1 MSFFDKVLDVVA
13 FGAGIVAAVVGGP
26 IAIGVAVG
34 LAAASGVNNYINAK
48 EAAKELAQSLQAKTE
63 GIKAN
68 KTTAGGRIPII
79 YGSRRVGAQVV
90 YLNTAD
96 NSNQDLFVVY
106 ALCVGEIENI
116 DAATIEIDGTPIDDG
131 ERFKDGAY
139 IGSDKVTSGNFSLN
153 SVDNTGAFTSLPP
166 VTYTPFLGTSRR
178 ITQKGS
184 SPTGVYRMVFN
195 LHHGAETQ
203 TADPMLV
210 ASTNGEWTS
219 NHKLN
224 GIAYIA
230 AKYRY
235 DPNGMFRSIP
245 RLTVEVQGKKVFDP
259 RDTSQTFGN
268 ISTYKWS
275 DNPALTFL
283 DYITNDEYGKGL
295 PIAKINTST
304 FTTAANLA
312 DVKNNNADF
321 SGSLATLNWNGVNGQ
336 NRVYIE
342 GFPSWRKFKVGDAL
356 TLRDNNN
363 NVVVNERI
371 ITQVDKRYQY
381 GSNTPYYIVYWDSAF
396 PLTANY
402 SVSGF
407 ALSKV
412 RRFHCNGVVDP
423 DRNIIENSKEL
434 LATMRGI
441 FTYVDG
447 KFELEIEDTGSSSF
461 SINDSH
467 IIGDSGIT
475 VNYGDK
481 DSRANKVIVEYV
493 NGQNNFEP
501 DTVTILHNALP
512 NFTSD
517 DGGEELEITAQF
529 PHITNPY
536 IAYNM
541 GKAIL
546 TRSRNQMS
554 VSFTGT
560 PEIYKLN
567 IGDIVDLTYANLGFS
582 GKVFRVLM
590 MELQPNGFVNIT
602 LQEYFD
608 VYTWEVPPQQ
618 AVNDA
623 VNIPNGYSVDAPDNL
638 TFTDTNSSSIGRPIL
653 TWDVP
658 SDFAY
663 NEYRVNVKD
672 SSGNQL
678 MNKVVNE
685 HTADMNFLPK
695 GSNYVASVS
704 SLNSTGVESSATNL
718 TFSVGDKPVVTN
730 DIQDGSVGNV
740 TADSGNKLDGT
751 TTDNVISFYFGQST
765 SLAGFLSSLPQ
776 NTDGTHTLFTLA
788 TKSFTTPNFTGTKE
802 YAFTGFGSP
811 AGITSST
818 SQSILV
824 LEVKTSTGTIVHSG
838 GGVRIGN
845 TISPHINGATVNLS
859 GNTNYVASIY
869 VGLKNFTASGST
881 LGFGFGFIEVV
892 GLGV

>member
-1 MSFFDKVLDVVA
+1 MSFFDDLLNIA
-13 FGAGIVAAVVGGP
+13 AAAV
-26 IAIGVAVG
+26 GVASIFFPPLAPVAMG
-34 LAAASGVNNYINAK
+34 LGAAAGVNNYINAK
-48 EAAKELAQSLQAKTE
+48 EAAKEMAQSLQAKTE

-79 YGSRRVGAQVV
+79 YGSRRVGAQIV
-90 YLNTAD
+90 YMDTVDNT
-96 NSNQDLFVVY
+96 NQDLFVVY
-106 ALCVGEIENI
+106 ALGVGEVENI
-116 DAATIEIDGTPIDDG
+116 DANSIQIDGTPIDDG
-131 ERFKDGAY
+131 KRFKDGVY
-139 IGSDKVTSGNFSLN
+139 IGSDKVSSGNGSLN
-153 SVDNTGAFTSLPP
+153 TADNTGNITVVNPTTQS
-166 VTYTPFLGTSRR
+166 VFLGENRT
-178 ITQKGS
+178 ITGKGT
-184 SPTGVYRMVFN
+184 SPTGVYKMVFN

-203 TADPMLV
+203 TADPMMV

-230 AKYRY
+230 AKYKY
-235 DPNGMFRSIP
+235 DTEGMFRSVPTI
-245 RLTVEVQGKKVFDP
+245 TVEVQGKKVFDP
-259 RDTSQTFGN
+259 RDSSQTFGTV
-268 ISTYKWS
+268 STYKWS

-304 FTTAANLA
+304 FSTAATLA
-312 DVKNNNADF
+312 DAVNNNADF
-321 SGSLATLNWNGVNGQ
+321 NGSLASLDWIGIVNKNYAYINGFA
-336 NRVYIE
+336 E
-342 GFPSWRKFKVGDAL
+342 WRKFKVGDKL

-363 NVVVNERI
+363 NVIVDERI
-371 ITQVDKRYQY
+371 ITQVEKKYQT
-381 GSNTPYYIVYWDSAF
+381 STNTPFYIVYWDSAF
-396 PLTANY
+396 PLSQNY
-402 SVSGF
+402 DVSGY
-407 ALSKV
+407 ALSQV
-412 RRFHCNGVVDP
+412 RRFHCNAVLDP

-447 KFELEIEDTGSSSF
+447 QFELEIEDTGTSTF

-467 IIGDSGIT
+467 ILGDSGIS

-481 DSRANKVIVEYV
+481 DSRANKVVIEYV
-493 NGQNNFEP
+493 NGQNDFEP
-501 DTVTILHNALP
+501 DTVTILHNASP

-529 PHITNPY
+529 PHVTNPY

-546 TRSRNQMS
+546 TRSRNQMT

-567 IGDIVDLTYANLGFS
+567 IGDIVDLTYAGLGFS

-590 MELQPNGFVNIT
+590 MELQPNGFVNVT

-618 AVNDA
+618 SVND
-623 VNIPNGYSVDAPDNL
+623 VVSIPNGYSVNPPANL
-638 TFTDTNSSSIGRPIL
+638 TFTDTNASNTGRPIL
-653 TWDVP
+653 SWDVP
-658 SDFAY
+658 TDFAY
-663 NEYRVNVKD
+663 NEYRVNVVD

-678 MNKVVNE
+678 VNKVVNE

-704 SLNSTGVESSATNL
+704 SLNSTGVESNSTSL
-718 TFSVGDKPVVTN
+718 TFTVSDKPVVNN
-730 DIQDGSVGNV
+730 DIQEGSVGNV
-740 TADSGNKLDGT
+740 SADSGNKLDGT
-751 TTDNVISFYFGQST
+751 TTDNVISFYFGDT
-765 SLAGFLSSLPQ
+765 PSLGGFLGSLPQ

-788 TKSFTTPNFTGTKE
+788 TKTFTTPDFTGTKQ
-802 YAFTGFGSP
+802 YAFVGFGSP
-811 AGITSST
+811 AGNSFSN
-818 SQSILV
+818 SESILV
-824 LEVKTSTGTIVHSG
+824 LEVKTSGGTIVHSG
-838 GGVRIGN
+838 GGVRVGN
-845 TISPHINGATVNLS
+845 TIAPHINGATVNLS
-859 GNTNYVASIY
+859 GNTSYVASIY

-881 LGFGFGFIEVV
+881 LGFGFGFVEVV